1 MRPRFHPRLINGPF
15 DDPGLYIPL
24 LFQHRA
30 IIFDLGDIISLSA
43 KSLLKIS
50 HAFVTHTHMDHFIGF
65 DRLLRTLLGREKT
78 LALFGPE
85 GFIKNVEG
93 KLAAYAW
100 NLVGNFNYPL
110 NLEITEVNSQ
120 STVYQR
126 YCCRDSFIPA
136 NKSVEQPFNG
146 ILYEEPGFT
155 VTAAILD
162 HGIPCLGLAIKEHF
176 HVNILKDGLIKLGLE
191 PGPWLANFKQ
201 ALYSRSDPET
211 KLELRFGPGEKA
223 RHFRLGELS
232 AKIALITPGQKIAYI
247 TDVAYNQSNVERIIG
262 LVEGSDHLFIEAA
275 FMNTH
280 RDIAAEKNH
289 LTAGQAGM
297 LAAMA
302 GAKQFSVFHFS
313 PRYTGEE
320 QPLRE
325 EARRAYERHRSEA
338 GRQMAYDTLISKRK
352 ERPPNFS

>member
-15 DDPGLYIPL
+15 DDPGLYIPF

-30 IIFDLGDIISLSA
+30 IIFDLGDTICLSA
-43 KSLLKIS
+43 KNLLKIS

-78 LALFGPE
+78 LALCGPE

-93 KLAAYAW
+93 KLAGYAW
-100 NLVGNFNYPL
+100 NLVGNFNYHL

-120 STVYQR
+120 STVYRR
-126 YCCRDSFIPA
+126 YRCRDKFIPA

-146 ILYEEPGFT
+146 ILYEEPEFR

-176 HVNILKDGLIKLGLE
+176 HVNILKDGLKKLGLE
-191 PGPWLANFKQ
+191 PGHWLVDFKQ

-211 KLELRFGPGEKA
+211 KFELRSGPGENA
-223 RHFRLGELS
+223 RHFSLGEL
-232 AKIALITPGQKIAYI
+232 AANIALITPGQKIAYI
-247 TDVAYNQSNVERIIG
+247 TDVAYNQSNTERIVA
-262 LVEGSDHLFIEAA
+262 LAEGSDHLFIEAA
-275 FMNTH
+275 FLDTH
-280 RDIAAEKNH
+280 KDIAAEKNH
-289 LTAGQAGM
+289 LTAGQAGR

-302 GAKQFSVFHFS
+302 GVKQFSVFHFS
-313 PRYTGEE
+313 PRYLGEE
-320 QPLRE
+320 RRLRE
-325 EARRAYERHRSEA
+325 EARLAYEKQMRVDDRGQKSE
-338 GRQMAYDTLISKRK
+338 D
-352 ERPPNFS
+352 